1 MQNRNAV
8 NLPSWRMQRTEQQ
21 PFRMGQRSFF
31 GRAVCHSQKEGSA
44 GFSWLEADQI
54 GFCTVQPSDASAAAV
69 NEQLSE
75 GIAAGEQAVEKAVG
89 KTL

>member
-1 MQNRNAV
+1 MPVSTRI
-8 NLPSWRMQRTEQQ
+8 LYPGSK
-21 PFRMGQRSFF
+21 RSPLEDTRKFF

-44 GFSWLEADQI
+44 GFSGLEADQI